1 MPTISAAN
9 LKKAA
14 QNIFQAAG
22 ATSTEA
28 GIVADSLVGANLAGH
43 DSHGVMRIPEYV
55 DAMEKGLV
63 SCGAK
68 LSVVT
73 ESESFAVVD
82 GGWGF
87 GQVMARQA
95 MDIGMAKAAR
105 VGVATVFGRNC
116 CHIGRVGEYP
126 EIAAARGMA
135 AVMFVNTHGGG
146 KLVAPWGGMDRRL
159 SANPI
164 AIGLPRASGDP
175 ILVDISTCAIAEG
188 KLRNMRTADAP
199 VPAGAIVDSEGRPS
213 TDANDFYG
221 PPQGAIL
228 PFGGHKGFALGLATD
243 ILAGALSGA
252 GCSRPDT
259 DRVGNSFTVTVIDVA
274 RVRGVED
281 FEREVGNLME
291 YVKSSRRAPGV
302 EEILAPGEPESR
314 ERKRRTR
321 DGIAIHPAT
330 WDRIVE
336 TAGRHG
342 VTLEA

>member
-1 MPTISAAN
+1 
-9 LKKAA
+9 
-14 QNIFQAAG
+14 
-22 ATSTEA
+22 
-28 GIVADSLVGANLAGH
+28 
-43 DSHGVMRIPEYV
+43 
-55 DAMEKGLV
+55 MEKGLV

-68 LSVVT
+68 LTVVT
-73 ESESFAVVD
+73 ESEAFAVID

-116 CHIGRVGEYP
+116 GHIGRVGEYP
-126 EIAAARGMA
+126 EIAAAKGMA
-135 AVMFVNTHGGG
+135 AVMFVNTHGAG

-243 ILAGALSGA
+243 VLAGALSGA

-281 FEREVGNLME
+281 FEREVGNLVE

-314 ERKRRTR
+314 ERQRRTR
-321 DGIAIHPAT
+321 DGIAVHPAT
-330 WDRIVE
+330 WHRIVE